1 MTVQESECKQ
11 DMAKKAGSIID
22 LDSMDAATLFRLA
35 QEKELAEKQE
45 KEEAHRERVRALRA
59 EKKAMLKRHASELAE
74 IDREI
79 AALDG
84 KAVRTARAPR
94 RQNGSG
100 TGISQTLLGLI
111 GEQPEMSLDDIRA
124 AIEDRNLEIPN
135 LAQALAYLKRTD
147 RLASPRRGVYSI
159 TQS

>member
-1 MTVQESECKQ
+1 
-11 DMAKKAGSIID
+11 MAKKSAAIID

-45 KEEAHRERVRALRA
+45 KEEAQRERVRALRA

-79 AALDG
+79 ANLGG
-84 KAVRTARAPR
+84 KAVRAPRAPR
-94 RQNGSG
+94 RQSGSG

-111 GEQPEMSLDDIRA
+111 GEQPEMSLDEIRA
-124 AIEDRNLEIPN
+124 AIDARNLEIPN

-147 RLASPRRGVYSI
+147 RLVSPRRGIYSLV
-159 TQS
+159 QS